1 MDDRAPPASRDWCL
15 FLDVDGTLLDISDTP
30 SDVHVDDRLKALL
43 MRVSECLHG
52 ALALVS
58 GRSIASIDAL
68 FAPIRF
74 PAAGLHGVERRT
86 ASGEIQGAD
95 FSDPRLDHARTLFAL
110 FVASHPGT
118 LLEDKGRSLAVHFRL
133 APAAEERARATV
145 KAEAETLGAAFH
157 VQEGKMVL
165 ELKPRGFS
173 KGTAVAEFMRE
184 APFANRTPV
193 FAGDDLTDEAGLRA
207 VEKLGGISIAVG
219 GRIAGAWCMQNPAVL
234 RRWLESI
241 AALDGG

>member
-1 MDDRAPPASRDWCL
+1 MNDRAPAPSADWCL
-15 FLDVDGTLLDISDTP
+15 FIDVDGTLLEISDTP

-43 MRVSECLHG
+43 MRVSGRLHG

-68 FAPIRF
+68 FAPIKF

-86 ASGEIQGAD
+86 ASGEIQGTD
-95 FSDPRLDHARTLFAL
+95 YSDPRLDHARTVFAL

-133 APAAEERARATV
+133 APDAEERARRTV
-145 KAEAETLGAAFH
+145 EGEAEPLGAAFH

-193 FAGDDLTDEAGLRA
+193 FAGDDLTDEAGMRA
-207 VEKLGGISIAVG
+207 AETLGGISIAVG
-219 GRIAGAWCMQNPAVL
+219 GRIVGQWCLPNPAAV
-234 RRWLESI
+234 RRWLETI
-241 AALDGG
+241 DALA